1 VTLLLPIFPS
11 PLFGSN
17 PFGCSAIFFNIEM
30 PNDQVADISQRAK
43 ISHTKTMQ
51 ADAPNISPS
60 LVPQLPEP
68 IPPQSS
74 LSVTQ
79 DELGFFDRAKKF
91 ISNKNSYTEFL
102 KLINLFSQDLIDK
115 NTLADRISA
124 FIGGNPDLMSFFN
137 RMISVE
143 ASEEIIEARA
153 KPDPGRVNLSH
164 CRSLGPSYRHLPKR
178 EQHKI
183 CRGRDEMCHE
193 VLNDEWASHPT
204 WASEDSG
211 FVAHRKN
218 QYEDGLHRLE
228 EERHDYDFHIESCQ
242 RTIQLME
249 PILQQMRLLN
259 DNDRARFVIDEKLG
273 GHSKAIPTRIINKVY
288 GSQVGKT
295 VMAQLIARPA
305 AVLPI
310 VLTRLKQKLEEWKQ
324 SQREWEKVWREQ
336 THKFFWKSLDHQG
349 INAKNLDKKNFQQKT
364 LTSEIQA
371 KYDERKKIR
380 EAGYQ
385 QVAHQ
390 FEYAFTQQEVLLDAS
405 HLILFALEKDRAT
418 FNSGEQ
424 ERISAFL
431 TRFVST
437 FFGVDTTVFKE
448 FMLDIQ
454 EHASNGDMDDET
466 NGEEAIQQRFLKANM
481 RKADIL
487 HRLALNKH
495 AGKEGSILTGSK
507 ESTPAGGAM
516 SEIEQD
522 DDPITEPDVVADVA
536 ARRWMDHPAIA
547 HGGKM
552 RRYLLD
558 EPYERDEFN
567 LYANANIYCFFRL
580 FETLYSRLVAIKE
593 HEEGVH
599 EDVRRAMGEK
609 GQPPRAAISLRMIDK
624 LPSDFFV
631 DVGPKASYYRQI
643 IAMCEEVLSGSLD
656 VSHLEDTLRRFY
668 MKNGWQLYTFDRLL
682 AAINRFIMNMLSADS
697 KDKSTDIINLFYKDR
712 ERGETTR
719 TQERFYR
726 KQVQKLVK
734 EGEVYRIRYVSC
746 STEHERYDI
755 DWLQNPKTTRATIR
769 LFPSDDDTF
778 SGERLDD
785 EARWSVYVTSYQML
799 DPTEGVPH
807 SRVGKPFLKRNLVK
821 HVDVD
826 SILSEDRQDL
836 RVDVTTYRIIF
847 TYNGV
852 PGKPFVYEKKVSKNE
867 MAFAEEALAKAKTRR
882 DDKMWEKFVDH
893 TEWMKGLN
901 ADEVERRNLA
911 WRTGLDEGLWKM
923 EESLIQEIPANAPA
937 SADAMAVDARV

>member
-1 VTLLLPIFPS
+1 MLYH
-11 PLFGSN
+11 
-17 PFGCSAIFFNIEM
+17 
-30 PNDQVADISQRAK
+30 QVADPLQRAK
-43 ISHTKTMQ
+43 IAHPKPVQM
-51 ADAPNISPS
+51 DAPNVSPS

-74 LSVTQ
+74 LAITQ
-79 DELGFFDRAKKF
+79 DELGFFDRVKKF

-115 NTLADRISA
+115 NTLADRVSA

-137 RMISVE
+137 RMINVE
-143 ASEEIIEARA
+143 AHEEVIEARA

-178 EQHKI
+178 EQHKV
-183 CRGRDEMCHE
+183 CRGRDEMCFE

-242 RTIQLME
+242 RTLQLME
-249 PILQQMRLLN
+249 PLLQQMRLLTES
-259 DNDRARFVIDEKLG
+259 DRARFVIDEKLG
-273 GHSKAIPTRIINKVY
+273 GQSKAIPTRIINKIY
-288 GSQVGKT
+288 GPQVGKE
-295 VMAQLIARPA
+295 VMASIVARPA

-310 VLTRLKQKLEEWKQ
+310 VLSRLKQKLEEWKQ

-364 LTSEIQA
+364 LTSEIQV

-390 FEYAFTQQEVLLDAS
+390 FEYSFAHQEVLLDAC
-405 HLILFALEKDRAT
+405 HLILYALEKDRANY
-418 FNSGEQ
+418 NSGEQ

-431 TRFVST
+431 TKFVTT
-437 FFGVDTTVFKE
+437 FFGIEAIVFKE
-448 FMLDIQ
+448 FMSDIQ
-454 EHASNGDMDDET
+454 EHTSNGDMDDEI

-487 HRLALNKH
+487 HRLALNKPT
-495 AGKEGSILTGSK
+495 GKEGSIFTGTASK
-507 ESTPAGGAM
+507 ESTPMCGLM
-516 SEIEQD
+516 SEIEQED
-522 DDPITEPDVVADVA
+522 DATNDPDVVADVA

-547 HGGKM
+547 HGGRM

-558 EPYERDEFN
+558 EPYVRDEFN

-580 FETLYSRLVAIKE
+580 FETLYSRLLAIEE
-593 HEEGVH
+593 HELGVH
-599 EDVRRAMGEK
+599 EDVRRATGEK
-609 GQPPRAAISLRMIDK
+609 DQPIRAAISLRMIDK
-624 LPSDFFV
+624 LPADFFV
-631 DVGPKASYYRQI
+631 DIGPKTSYYRQI

-656 VSHLEDTLRRFY
+656 LSHLEDTLRRFY
-668 MKNGWQLYTFDRLL
+668 MNKGWQLYTIDRLL
-682 AAINRFIMNMLSADS
+682 AAINRFVMNMLSSDS

-712 ERGETTR
+712 DRGETTR

-734 EGEVYRIRYVSC
+734 EGEVYRIRYVS
-746 STEHERYDI
+746 
-755 DWLQNPKTTRATIR
+755 
-769 LFPSDDDTF
+769 FPTQI
-778 SGERLDD
+778 EL
-785 EARWSVYVTSYQML
+785 
-799 DPTEGVPH
+799 P
-807 SRVGKPFLKRNLVK
+807 
-821 HVDVD
+821 
-826 SILSEDRQDL
+826 
-836 RVDVTTYRIIF
+836 
-847 TYNGV
+847 
-852 PGKPFVYEKKVSKNE
+852 
-867 MAFAEEALAKAKTRR
+867 
-882 DDKMWEKFVDH
+882 
-893 TEWMKGLN
+893 
-901 ADEVERRNLA
+901 
-911 WRTGLDEGLWKM
+911 
-923 EESLIQEIPANAPA
+923 
-937 SADAMAVDARV
+937 

>member
-1 VTLLLPIFPS
+1 MYFIVYSLPSFNLFFALNSFHLSNMLYCQIAY
-11 PLFGSN
+11 PL
-17 PFGCSAIFFNIEM
+17 
-30 PNDQVADISQRAK
+30 QRAK
-43 ISHTKTMQ
+43 ITHAKPVQ
-51 ADAPNISPS
+51 ADAPNVSPS

-74 LSVTQ
+74 LAITQ
-79 DELGFFDRAKKF
+79 DELGFFDRVKKF

-115 NTLADRISA
+115 HTLADRVSA

-137 RMISVE
+137 RLIGVE
-143 ASEEIIEARA
+143 VYEEIIEAHA

-183 CRGRDEMCHE
+183 CRGRDEMCFE

-249 PILQQMRLLN
+249 PLLQQMRLLSE
-259 DNDRARFVIDEKLG
+259 NDRARFVIDEKLG
-273 GHSKAIPTRIINKVY
+273 GQSKAIPTRIINKIY
-288 GSQVGKT
+288 GPQVGKG
-295 VMAQLIARPA
+295 VMASLVDRPA
-305 AVLPI
+305 GVIPI
-310 VLTRLKQKLEEWKQ
+310 VLSRLKQKLEEWKQ

-336 THKFFWKSLDHQG
+336 TNRFFWKSLDHQG

-405 HLILFALEKDRAT
+405 HLILYALEKDRANY
-418 FNSGEQ
+418 NSGEQ

-431 TRFVST
+431 TKFVTT
-437 FFGVDTTVFKE
+437 FFGLDTTVFKE
-448 FMLDIQ
+448 FMSDIQ
-454 EHASNGDMDDET
+454 EQASNGDMDDEA
-466 NGEEAIQQRFLKANM
+466 NGEDAVQQRFLKANM

-495 AGKEGSILTGSK
+495 AGKEGSILTGTGSK
-507 ESTPAGGAM
+507 ESTPAGGPV
-516 SEIEQD
+516 SELEQD
-522 DDPITEPDVVADVA
+522 DDLMNDPDVVADVA

-547 HGGKM
+547 HGSKM

-580 FETLYSRLVAIKE
+580 FETLYSRLLAVKE
-593 HEEGVH
+593 NEAQVH
-599 EDVRRAMGEK
+599 EDVRRATGEK
-609 GQPPRAAISLRMIDK
+609 GQPIRAAINLKMIDK
-624 LPSDFFV
+624 LPSEFFA
-631 DVGPKASYYRQI
+631 DVGPKTSYYRQI
-643 IAMCEEVLSGSLD
+643 IAMCEEVLAASLD
-656 VSHLEDTLRRFY
+656 LSHLEDTLRRFY
-668 MKNGWQLYTFDRLL
+668 MKNGWQLYTIDRLL
-682 AAINRFIMNMLSADS
+682 AAINRFVMNILSSDS

-712 ERGETTR
+712 DRDETTR
-719 TQERFYR
+719 TQERLYR

-734 EGEVYRIRYVSC
+734 EGEVYRIRYVRS
-746 STEHERYDI
+746 
-755 DWLQNPKTTRATIR
+755 
-769 LFPSDDDTF
+769 
-778 SGERLDD
+778 
-785 EARWSVYVTSYQML
+785 SVKYET
-799 DPTEGVPH
+799 
-807 SRVGKPFLKRNLVK
+807 
-821 HVDVD
+821 
-826 SILSEDRQDL
+826 DL
-836 RVDVTTYRIIF
+836 C
-847 TYNGV
+847 
-852 PGKPFVYEKKVSKNE
+852 
-867 MAFAEEALAKAKTRR
+867 
-882 DDKMWEKFVDH
+882 
-893 TEWMKGLN
+893 
-901 ADEVERRNLA
+901 
-911 WRTGLDEGLWKM
+911 
-923 EESLIQEIPANAPA
+923 
-937 SADAMAVDARV
+937 

>member
-1 VTLLLPIFPS
+1 MYFIVYSLPSSF
-11 PLFGSN
+11 N
-17 PFGCSAIFFNIEM
+17 IFFALNSLHLSNM
-30 PNDQVADISQRAK
+30 LYYQVANPLQRAK
-43 ISHTKTMQ
+43 MTHAKPVQ
-51 ADAPNISPS
+51 ADAPNVSPS

-74 LSVTQ
+74 LAITQ
-79 DELGFFDRAKKF
+79 DELGFFDRVKKF

-115 NTLADRISA
+115 HTLADRVSA

-137 RMISVE
+137 RLIGVE
-143 ASEEIIEARA
+143 VYEEIIEAHA

-183 CRGRDEMCHE
+183 CRGRDEMCFE

-249 PILQQMRLLN
+249 PLLQQMRLLSE
-259 DNDRARFVIDEKLG
+259 NDRARFVIDEKLG
-273 GHSKAIPTRIINKVY
+273 GQSKAIPTRIINKIY
-288 GSQVGKT
+288 GPQVGKG
-295 VMAQLIARPA
+295 VMASLVDRPA
-305 AVLPI
+305 GVIPI
-310 VLTRLKQKLEEWKQ
+310 VLSRLKQKLEEWKQ

-336 THKFFWKSLDHQG
+336 TNRFFWKSLDHQG

-405 HLILFALEKDRAT
+405 HLILYALEKDRANY
-418 FNSGEQ
+418 NSGEQ

-431 TRFVST
+431 TKFITT
-437 FFGVDTTVFKE
+437 FFGLDMTVFKE
-448 FMLDIQ
+448 FMSDIQ
-454 EHASNGDMDDET
+454 EQASNGDMDDEA
-466 NGEEAIQQRFLKANM
+466 NGEDAVQQRFLRANM

-495 AGKEGSILTGSK
+495 AGKEGSILTGTGSK
-507 ESTPAGGAM
+507 ESTPAGGLV
-516 SEIEQD
+516 SELEQD
-522 DDPITEPDVVADVA
+522 DDPMNDPDVVADVA

-547 HGGKM
+547 HGSKM

-580 FETLYSRLVAIKE
+580 FETLYSRLLAVKE
-593 HEEGVH
+593 NEAQVH
-599 EDVRRAMGEK
+599 EDVRRATGEK
-609 GQPPRAAISLRMIDK
+609 GQPIRAAINLKMIDK
-624 LPSDFFV
+624 LPSEFFA
-631 DVGPKASYYRQI
+631 DVGPKTSYYRQI
-643 IAMCEEVLSGSLD
+643 IAMCEEVLAASLD
-656 VSHLEDTLRRFY
+656 LSHLEDTLRRFY
-668 MKNGWQLYTFDRLL
+668 MKNGWQLYTIDRLL
-682 AAINRFIMNMLSADS
+682 AAINRFAMNILSSDS

-712 ERGETTR
+712 DRDETTR
-719 TQERFYR
+719 TQERLYR

-734 EGEVYRIRYVSC
+734 EGEVYRIRYV
-746 STEHERYDI
+746 R
-755 DWLQNPKTTRATIR
+755 
-769 LFPSDDDTF
+769 F
-778 SGERLDD
+778 S
-785 EARWSVYVTSYQML
+785 
-799 DPTEGVPH
+799 
-807 SRVGKPFLKRNLVK
+807 VK
-821 HVDVD
+821 
-826 SILSEDRQDL
+826 
-836 RVDVTTYRIIF
+836 
-847 TYNGV
+847 
-852 PGKPFVYEKKVSKNE
+852 YETV
-867 MAFAEEALAKAKTRR
+867 LC
-882 DDKMWEKFVDH
+882 
-893 TEWMKGLN
+893 
-901 ADEVERRNLA
+901 
-911 WRTGLDEGLWKM
+911 
-923 EESLIQEIPANAPA
+923 
-937 SADAMAVDARV
+937 

>member
-1 VTLLLPIFPS
+1 MIANLR
-11 PLFGSN
+11 
-17 PFGCSAIFFNIEM
+17 
-30 PNDQVADISQRAK
+30 QRAK
-43 ISHTKTMQ
+43 TSHSKPVPV
-51 ADAPNISPS
+51 DAPNISPS
-60 LVPQLPEP
+60 LVPQLPEA

-74 LSVTQ
+74 LAITQ
-79 DELGFFDRAKKF
+79 DELGFFDRVKKF

-102 KLINLFSQDLIDK
+102 KLINLFTQDLIDK
-115 NTLADRISA
+115 NTLADRVSA

-137 RMISVE
+137 RLIGVE
-143 ASEEIIEARA
+143 AQEEIIEARA

-178 EQHKI
+178 EQHKV
-183 CRGRDEMCHE
+183 CRGRDEMCFE

-242 RTIQLME
+242 RTIQLTE
-249 PILQQMRLLN
+249 PLLQQIRLLSE
-259 DNDRARFVIDEKLG
+259 NDRARFIIDEKLG
-273 GHSKAIPTRIINKVY
+273 GHSKAIPTRVINKVY
-288 GSQVGKT
+288 GPQVGKT
-295 VMAQLIARPA
+295 VMAQLVERPA

-310 VLTRLKQKLEEWKQ
+310 VLSRLKQKVEEWKQ

-336 THKFFWKSLDHQG
+336 TQKFFWKSLDHQG

-405 HLILFALEKDRAT
+405 HLILFALEKDRANY
-418 FNSGEQ
+418 NSGEQ

-431 TRFVST
+431 TKFVTT
-437 FFGVDTTVFKE
+437 FFGLDTTVFKE
-448 FMLDIQ
+448 FMSDIQ
-454 EHASNGDMDDET
+454 EQASTGDMDDDT

-487 HRLALNKH
+487 HRLALNKQ

-507 ESTPAGGAM
+507 ESTPAGGLM
-516 SEIEQD
+516 SELEQD
-522 DDPITEPDVVADVA
+522 DDPMNDPDVVADVA
-536 ARRWMDHPAIA
+536 ARRWMDHPAIT

-552 RRYLLD
+552 RKYLLD

-593 HEEGVH
+593 NETAVH
-599 EDVRRAMGEK
+599 EDVRRAMGEN
-609 GQPPRAAISLRMIDK
+609 GQPARPAISLKMIDK

-631 DVGPKASYYRQI
+631 DIGPRTSYYRQI
-643 IAMCEEVLSGSLD
+643 IAMCEEVLSGALD
-656 VSHLEDTLRRFY
+656 LSHLEDTLRRFY
-668 MKNGWQLYTFDRLL
+668 MKNGWQLYTIDRLL
-682 AAINRFIMNMLSADS
+682 AASNRFVMNILSSDS

-712 ERGETTR
+712 DRGETTR

-734 EGEVYRIRYVSC
+734 EGEVYRIRYVSHRLKHKFY
-746 STEHERYDI
+746 SA
-755 DWLQNPKTTRATIR
+755 DWPQNPKTTRATIR

-778 SGERLDD
+778 SGEKLDD

-807 SRVGKPFLKRNLVK
+807 SRVGKSFLKRNLAK
-821 HVDVD
+821 DIDV
-826 SILSEDRQDL
+826 STMLSDDRQEL
-836 RVDVTTYRIIF
+836 RVDVSTYRIIF
-847 TYNGV
+847 TYNGI
-852 PGKPFVYEKKVSKNE
+852 PGRPFVYEKKISKNE
-867 MAFAEEALAKAKTRR
+867 MAYAEDALRKEKAKR
-882 DDKMWEKFVDH
+882 DAKMKEKFVDRAA
-893 TEWMKGLN
+893 WMK
-901 ADEVERRNLA
+901 DQSEEEVEGRKAA
-911 WRTGLDEGLWKM
+911 WKKGLEEGLWQM
-923 EESLIQEIPANAPA
+923 EENLGRTLVNAGTSGGA
-937 SADAMAVDARV
+937 MVIDAGL